1 MFESNRQVIHNRERE
16 EDISAYC
23 LLKTSLIVKEILLV
37 LHKLLELAKIDVEH
51 VQLRDSLQVY
61 WPEHIKNLLDKS
73 PHVPYVITPPGIH
86 VTWGAFRLTLS
97 LLLSYPFFKILMSSR
112 RDFIL
117 SSSFFDL
124 MLIKN
129 LAQSIM
135 SYVILPYVICKSS
148 IRLVPFTFRYL

>member
-1 MFESNRQVIHNRERE
+1 MFESNRQVIHTGERE

-51 VQLRDSLQVY
+51 VQLRDSLQAY
-61 WPEHIKNLLDKS
+61 WPERIMKLLDKS

-86 VTWGAFRLTLS
+86 VTWGVFRLTLS
-97 LLLSYPFFKILMSSR
+97 LLLSYPFFEIPMSSR

-117 SSSFFDL
+117 SSFFDL

-148 IRLVPFTFRYL
+148 TRLVPFTFRYL